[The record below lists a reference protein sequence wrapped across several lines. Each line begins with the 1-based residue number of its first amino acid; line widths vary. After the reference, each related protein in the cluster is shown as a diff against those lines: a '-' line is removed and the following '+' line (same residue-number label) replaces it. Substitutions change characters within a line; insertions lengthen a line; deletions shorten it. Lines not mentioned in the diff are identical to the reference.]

1 LTTRIRRGSS
11 SIASP
16 ALANRESNQPRQH
29 CQHAQAELAHPNSRI
44 PGNILPTAFVNTDGQ
59 LAHHPSTERDVVMD
73 WERIVR
79 EHGPMVF
86 RTAWKILGH
95 AADAEDTVQEVFLE
109 AWRMRPAD
117 AVDNW
122 GGMLRR
128 VATYRAL
135 DRRRG
140 RRPTAAIDDLS
151 LSGGDGPDDLAIGR
165 ELAERLREAVAR
177 LPQREGAVFCL
188 RHFEELS
195 YQQIADTLDTTTGAV
210 AAALYKARAR
220 LEAELIETAAGE

>member
-1 LTTRIRRGSS
+1 
-11 SIASP
+11 
-16 ALANRESNQPRQH
+16 
-29 CQHAQAELAHPNSRI
+29 
-44 PGNILPTAFVNTDGQ
+44 
-59 LAHHPSTERDVVMD
+59 
-73 WERIVR
+73 
-79 EHGPMVF
+79 MVF

-109 AWRMRPAD
+109 AWRMRPAE

-140 RRPTAAIDDLS
+140 RRPTAAIDDLP
-151 LSGGDGPDDLAIGR
+151 LAGGDSPDELAISR
-165 ELAERLREAVAR
+165 ELAERLREAVSR
-177 LPQREGAVFCL
+177 LPEREGAVFCL
-188 RHFEELS
+188 RFFEELS
-195 YQQIADTLDTTTGAV
+195 YQQIADTLDTSTGAV
-210 AAALYKARAR
+210 AAALHKARTK